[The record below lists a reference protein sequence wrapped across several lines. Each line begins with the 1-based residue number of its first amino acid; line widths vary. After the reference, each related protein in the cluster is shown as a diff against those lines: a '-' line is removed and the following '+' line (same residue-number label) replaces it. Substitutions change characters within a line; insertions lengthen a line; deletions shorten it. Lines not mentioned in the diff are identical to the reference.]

1 MAKSNRES
9 SFVSELGATGL
20 YKRNQGKLTRQLTFA
35 ALGLIVALGSW
46 TLSKALGSEATP
58 IRVGLPTVIAIVGC
72 WVIFRSVNYPKFADF
87 LIAVEAEV
95 DKVTWASK
103 PEVYRATV
111 VVLVTMFSI
120 GLLLFAFDLIWQTFF
135 EMINV
140 LQI

>member
-1 MAKSNRES
+1 
-9 SFVSELGATGL
+9 
-20 YKRNQGKLTRQLTFA
+20 
-35 ALGLIVALGSW
+35 
-46 TLSKALGSEATP
+46 
-58 IRVGLPTVIAIVGC
+58 
-72 WVIFRSVNYPKFADF
+72 VNYPKFADF